1 MIISQ
6 NCVWINKTYVHYF
19 IVCEHTNTKTI
30 SSKTKKSDKWAHV
43 KINLVKTEI
52 FNKDQDI
59 MGEEILQKNVS
70 FART

>member
-1 MIISQ
+1 MIINQ
-6 NCVWINKTYVHYF
+6 NCVCINKTYVHYF
-19 IVCEHTNTKTI
+19 IVCEHTKTK
-30 SSKTKKSDKWAHV
+30 KYPRRQKKSDKWAHV